1 MLCCAELYCT
11 EWNCIFS
18 HLVRSTPSKMKS
30 YGFTKYYYT
39 GDASKPSTQAEIK
52 KNFKALLNEPYS
64 QDSFCKNNALCT
76 DNNIEILYDK
86 GTGKKIV
93 TTLTCFQ
100 RNHCRKNIVKKWHE
114 VLFDTCALLVNS
126 LLKCRHKTI
135 SVFSITKNEFGKAGR
150 V

>member
-1 MLCCAELYCT
+1 
-11 EWNCIFS
+11 
-18 HLVRSTPSKMKS
+18 MKS

-86 GTGKKIV
+86 ETGKKNSHHPH
-93 TTLTCFQ
+93 LFS
-100 RNHCRKNIVKKWHE
+100 KK
-114 VLFDTCALLVNS
+114 S
-126 LLKCRHKTI
+126 L
-135 SVFSITKNEFGKAGR
+135 S
-150 V
+150 